1 MIASAIM
8 WNVLQEGEATKKKQS
23 VLSPETVD
31 YFMNKIYV
39 PYFGISYRNQ
49 RKISIDVELLDQ
61 LFSGDEAKAKKA
73 MKKFFKEDKEDVGN
87 GQLSL
92 FD

>member
-1 MIASAIM
+1 
-8 WNVLQEGEATKKKQS
+8 
-23 VLSPETVD
+23 
-31 YFMNKIYV
+31 
-39 PYFGISYRNQ
+39 
-49 RKISIDVELLDQ
+49 VELLDQ